1 MERIAILAL
10 ISSVFIKQIRLIFS
24 AIFMVYSIVMLNFSD
39 FCYHK
44 TIYFSYIVILTATL
58 LSIKQKNHEL
68 YFPYMIALLSID
80 IGDVRCNIIFLIL
93 QSIIAIYNII
103 DKDGIMQSILICFA
117 SLFCFCNIL
126 DHVQLQSIVPVY
138 ILSISLLYV
147 NNSSYTNKSK
157 QVNTLLCLMYLVK
170 FYNVCDIKPNN
181 IEEKVLA
188 YINICTMLSL
198 AIDTLLTKNT
208 NKVITNSFK
217 LICHNI
223 IMQFS
228 LISFTNI
235 MHIQYIFLSMMSMML
250 LSSINIANNGV
261 LTAMSFVITMITF
274 VFTSTYFISWY
285 TILCNAI
292 IILQLCMALRRA
304 SFLKIRVS
312 DLKTLFIILLIT
324 CIYWGVVYNGFV
336 RIVQNI
342 GYILVLSSISVGIHI
357 IDCRNI
363 LQKICRW
370 AYTKCRSI

>member
-1 MERIAILAL
+1 
-10 ISSVFIKQIRLIFS
+10 
-24 AIFMVYSIVMLNFSD
+24 
-39 FCYHK
+39 
-44 TIYFSYIVILTATL
+44 
-58 LSIKQKNHEL
+58 
-68 YFPYMIALLSID
+68 
-80 IGDVRCNIIFLIL
+80 
-93 QSIIAIYNII
+93 
-103 DKDGIMQSILICFA
+103 
-117 SLFCFCNIL
+117 
-126 DHVQLQSIVPVY
+126 
-138 ILSISLLYV
+138 
-147 NNSSYTNKSK
+147 
-157 QVNTLLCLMYLVK
+157 
-170 FYNVCDIKPNN
+170 
-181 IEEKVLA
+181 
-188 YINICTMLSL
+188 
-198 AIDTLLTKNT
+198 
-208 NKVITNSFK
+208 
-217 LICHNI
+217 
-223 IMQFS
+223 MQFS

>member
-1 MERIAILAL
+1 
-10 ISSVFIKQIRLIFS
+10 
-24 AIFMVYSIVMLNFSD
+24 MVYSIVMLNFSD

-188 YINICTMLSL
+188 YINVCTMLSL

-217 LICHNI
+217 LICHTI

-235 MHIQYIFLSMMSMML
+235 MHIQHIFLSMMSMML

-261 LTAMSFVITMITF
+261 LTAISFVITMITF

-285 TILCNAI
+285 TIW
-292 IILQLCMALRRA
+292 RT
-304 SFLKIRVS
+304 SFLNIRVS

-336 RIVQNI
+336 RIVQNV

-357 IDCRNI
+357 IDFRNI